1 MTTNTFAL
9 KLSIH
14 LINCIVNS
22 YKRNEYIKKG
32 MHFIQYFCWKSK
44 DIQVNSSRLL
54 T

>member
-1 MTTNTFAL
+1 MLRKKMTTNTFACC
-9 KLSIH
+9 
-14 LINCIVNS
+14 NCIVNS

-32 MHFIQYFCWKSK
+32 MHFVKYFCWKSK